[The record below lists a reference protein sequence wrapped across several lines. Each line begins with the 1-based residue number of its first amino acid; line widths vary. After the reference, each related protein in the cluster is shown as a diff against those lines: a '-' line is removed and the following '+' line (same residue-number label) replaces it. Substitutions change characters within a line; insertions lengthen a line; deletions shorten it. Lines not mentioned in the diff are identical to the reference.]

1 MTENETGNNTE
12 MNAALLAYLTERA
25 ENMKK
30 YSERITDA
38 LHKIGD
44 ILDPV
49 MDRVNMPFVD
59 KVCVGTTKHGY
70 GTTKYELVV
79 RRETDDDY
87 GGIWV
92 RINEPDSMEFEYV
105 AMWET
110 PRFVQKSTV
119 RRLPKF
125 VKLYA
130 EFVECN
136 AADSLE
142 VADMAEK
149 MLAAIQPVESP
160 ESHVEPQGSTE

>member
-1 MTENETGNNTE
+1 MTENNTE
-12 MNAALLAYLTERA
+12 MNAELLAYLTERA

-30 YSERITDA
+30 YSERISEA

-49 MDRVNMPFVD
+49 MNRVNLPFVD
-59 KVCVGTTKHGY
+59 KSAVSTTKHEY
-70 GTTKYELVV
+70 GQTTYELVV
-79 RRETDDDY
+79 RRDTKNDY

-92 RINEPDSMEFEYV
+92 RINEPDNMEFEYV
-105 AMWET
+105 AMWEA

-119 RRLPKF
+119 RRLPAF

-130 EFVECN
+130 EFVESS

-142 VADMAEK
+142 VAEMAEK

-160 ESHVEPQGSTE
+160 ENAVEPQGSTE